1 MFPAQVAGFSR
12 HIVRLPLRG
21 MACELDRINR
31 SVWRSK
37 RVVDLFA
44 RREGVTDRGEAL
56 VIARV
61 SREAR
66 GQPVLDIG
74 VGGGRTVPYLQP
86 LSADYVAVDYLEEMV
101 SLTRSRYPDARIE
114 LADARDLS
122 AFADST
128 FGLAFFSR
136 NGVDGV
142 AHEDRPKVYAE
153 VLRVLRPGGLFA
165 YSTHN
170 LDYHPTLRRTRGWD
184 WRRVIRDPRHA
195 ISHVLRLPKRIRA
208 YRRLE
213 TLNVHGDGW
222 ASRVAAAYDSVA
234 VWHHVTFGE
243 GLRELRESGFTDTV
257 EVYSESG
264 FMTSVEGCS
273 ATGAGRD
280 SAVDTSGS
288 PLLHFVARKPGP
300 PQSARY

>member
-1 MFPAQVAGFSR
+1 
-12 HIVRLPLRG
+12 
-21 MACELDRINR
+21 MACEVDRINR
-31 SVWRSK
+31 SVWRSD
-37 RVVDLFA
+37 RVFGLFA
-44 RREGVTDRGEAL
+44 RREGVTDMGEAL

-101 SLTRSRYPDARIE
+101 SLTRSRYPDARVE

-122 AFADST
+122 VFADST
-128 FGLAFFSR
+128 FSLAFFSCA
-136 NGVDGV
+136 GIDGV

-153 VLRVLRPGGLFA
+153 VHRVLQPDGLFA

-170 LDYHPTLRRTRGWD
+170 LDYQPTWRLTLGSD
-184 WRRVIRDPRHA
+184 WRRVIRDPWHA
-195 ISHVLRLPKRIRA
+195 IGHVLRLPKRIRA
-208 YRRLE
+208 YRRLR
-213 TLNVHGDGW
+213 TLNAHGDGW

-234 VWHHVTFGE
+234 VWHHVTLGE
-243 GLRELRESGFTDTV
+243 ALRELRESGFTDAV
-257 EVYSESG
+257 EVYGESG
-264 FMTSVEGCS
+264 FMTSVEAFS
-273 ATGAGRD
+273 ANGAGRD

-288 PLLHFVARKPGP
+288 QLLHFVARKPA
-300 PQSARY
+300 QSGAADLAAAHPCRKDSDTW